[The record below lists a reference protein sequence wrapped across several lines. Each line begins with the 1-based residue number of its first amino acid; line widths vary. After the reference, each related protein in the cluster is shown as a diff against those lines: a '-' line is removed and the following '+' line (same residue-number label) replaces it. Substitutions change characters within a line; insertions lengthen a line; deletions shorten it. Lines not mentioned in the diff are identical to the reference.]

1 MEKVERIIL
10 MVIALLIL
18 YSCDKENAPECL
30 QTKGDHGSL
39 AYLPTEAITEI
50 ILYDNIG
57 VNLKNSGNEGSSFT
71 LSGGENLLNDISFEL
86 ENGVLTIT
94 NDNKCNWSRK
104 YSPFLLNIQSN
115 SLRRIYNYGSEGV
128 VMENFNSS
136 HFVFEQE
143 SSLAD
148 NYLDFIGG
156 ELTVNFHS
164 SAGFAELTGTSENL
178 FLYANG
184 LSSIDGSGIL
194 SPSILANNSGRTNI
208 MTAPTDYMYAYIG
221 GSGSVLYNNLSASI
235 TAEIVG
241 SGELVYTQY

>member
-1 MEKVERIIL
+1 MEKVERIL
-10 MVIALLIL
+10 LVVIALFIL
-18 YSCDKENAPECL
+18 SSCDKENAPECF
-30 QTKGDHGSL
+30 QTTGDRGSL

-57 VNLKNSGNEGSSFT
+57 INLINSENEDSSFT

-104 YSPFLLNIQSN
+104 YNTFLLNIQSD

-148 NYLDFIGG
+148 NSLDFTGG
-156 ELTVNFHS
+156 ELRVNFHS
-164 SAGFAELTGTSENL
+164 SAGFAELTGTAENL
-178 FLYANG
+178 FLYTNG
-184 LSSIDGSGIL
+184 VSSIDGSGIL
-194 SPSILANNSGRTNI
+194 SPSIFANNSGRTQI
-208 MTAPTDYMYAYIG
+208 ITAPTEYMYVYIG
-221 GSGSVLYNNLSASI
+221 GSGSILYNNLSVSI

-241 SGELVYTQY
+241 SGELVYGHY